1 MIVDLDVLNI
11 RELFEV
17 LHERARNGV
26 QRAVGLAG
34 PGEVDVRHPIG
45 VLDLAVAGESIEH
58 EGKSLVALDT
68 NRSCEEF
75 IEHGT
80 DDVA

>member
-34 PGEVDVRHPIG
+34 PGEVNMRHAIG
-45 VLDLAVAGESIEH
+45 IFEFAVAGEAIEH